1 MKNYKTII
9 AMVAAGLVCTAATS
23 NATLTTITA
32 GGAAAT
38 PPPSDTSLFS
48 GSPLA
53 TTTQNYSF
61 GGGID
66 TGTIESLVYASGS
79 GNTLGG
85 YSFEYIVNVTSG
97 DLSALNLNGFNV
109 STVLVG
115 KEAGTDP
122 ISIGLALNGVINVSF
137 GTSAPLLAGQ
147 TSTFLI
153 DTGVKTYGGDNV
165 GLQDNYPDGGAAILA
180 PVPEPSTVVAGAL
193 MLLPFGIGAI
203 RSLRKERAV

>member
-1 MKNYKTII
+1 
-9 AMVAAGLVCTAATS
+9 MVAAGLVCTAATS
-23 NATLTTITA
+23 KATLTTITA
-32 GGAAAT
+32 GGAPVT

-85 YSFEYIVNVTSG
+85 YSFEYIVNVTTG
-97 DLSALNLNGFNV
+97 DLSALNLNGFDI
-109 STVLVG
+109 STALVG
-115 KEAGTDP
+115 NEAGTIP
-122 ISIGLALNGVINVSF
+122 SSIGLTLNGVINVTWASD
-137 GTSAPLLAGQ
+137 LLAGH
-147 TSTFLI
+147 TSTILI
-153 DTGVKTYGGDNV
+153 DTGVKNYGGDNV
-165 GLQDNYPDGGAAILA
+165 GLQDNYPDGGAPILA